1 MKNVCHTKG
10 SKILQGDNME
20 SKGHKYNKFLRR
32 FRQKMKPSSK
42 VYGKKDRRQNRN
54 AQKGDTYEQ

>member
-1 MKNVCHTKG
+1 ME
-10 SKILQGDNME
+10 E

>member
-1 MKNVCHTKG
+1 
-10 SKILQGDNME
+10 ME

-42 VYGKKDRRQNRN
+42 VYGKKDRRQNRVTLN
-54 AQKGDTYEQ
+54 KGDTYEQ